1 MNSFAFNP
9 KVIRY
14 LFPFIGGL
22 LYPLGF
28 PIKGLPHFMGFTF
41 IGLFLLL
48 QATPL
53 SYGEIKSDAISL
65 KSSLLSLLLF
75 SLGYCFLGYYW
86 IPYTLNEFG
95 GIPFPINIF
104 LGALFS
110 LIIVPQYLIFILIIH
125 FWNKLHFK
133 TSSLAGGPHTR
144 NLLYAF
150 ILVTLESFV
159 PQQFPAHLGHTWLQL
174 APYLGLSPLFGVPL
188 FSLVSYWLI
197 FGFVSLWRI
206 KKYDYFSLI
215 VFVGCLLL
223 NFLNPLEYPK
233 DLEKTLNIRLVQ
245 ANVGNFMKLNSE
257 NGSFSSMEEIYN
269 RYHQLSTKESG
280 TFSEPVDL
288 IVWPETAYPQ
298 LLNSAMMRVSP
309 AFIPTIVRK
318 VVSETGAQLF
328 FGGYDKSGEEN
339 KNYYETEYNAGF
351 LINREGKLNDT
362 YHKMLLIPFGESLP
376 FGPLNS
382 IFAGLI
388 DNLAFFAKG
397 EKYTLFQ
404 LDGGQR
410 FISAVCYEILFSG
423 FIRNYLNKNDQQAHF
438 IINLT
443 NDSWYGDT
451 SEPLQHQY
459 LAFWR
464 ALEYQI
470 PIVRMTNTGIT
481 SVLYPDGTE
490 SRRLPLFKKDSLDI
504 SLSLRERE
512 ATLFQKYGLLPVF
525 LFFLVIF
532 GITWIYERFRIKKA

>member
-1 MNSFAFNP
+1 MNSFAFNQ
-9 KVIRY
+9 KVVRY

-22 LYPLGF
+22 LFPLGF

-53 SYGEIKSDAISL
+53 SYGEIKFEAPNL
-65 KSSLLSLLLF
+65 KSTLLSLLLF

-95 GIPFPINIF
+95 GIPFPINML

-110 LIIVPQYLIFILIIH
+110 FIIVPQYLIFVLIIH
-125 FWNKLHFK
+125 YWNKLNLK
-133 TSSLAGGPHTR
+133 KSSLAGGPYTR

-150 ILVTLESFV
+150 ILVLLENFV

-174 APYLGLSPLFGVPL
+174 APYLGLSPYFGVPL
-188 FSLVSYWLI
+188 FSFVSYWLI
-197 FGFVSLWRI
+197 FGFVGLWRI
-206 KKYDYFSLI
+206 KKFDFFSLV
-215 VFVGCLLL
+215 VFIFCLIF
-223 NFLNPLEYPK
+223 NFLSPLEYSK
-233 DLEKTLNIRLVQ
+233 NQEKNLNIRLVQ

-257 NGSFSSMEEIYN
+257 DGGQSSMQEIYN
-269 RYHQLSTKESG
+269 RYHQLSTKESSV
-280 TFSEPVDL
+280 FKEPMDL
-288 IVWPETAYPQ
+288 IIWPETAYPQ

-309 AFIPTIVRK
+309 AFIPSIVRK
-318 VVSETGAQLF
+318 SVSETGAQLF
-328 FGGYDKSGEEN
+328 FGGYDKSGQEN

-376 FGPLNS
+376 FGPLNPY
-382 IFAGLI
+382 FAGLI

-404 LDGGQR
+404 LDGGQT

-423 FIRNYLNKNDQQAHF
+423 FIRKYLNQNKQQADF
-438 IINLT
+438 IVNLT

-451 SEPLQHQY
+451 SEPYQHQY

-464 ALEYQI
+464 ALEFQI
-470 PIVRMTNTGIT
+470 PIVRMTNTGVT
-481 SVLYPDGTE
+481 SVLYPDGAE
-490 SRRLPLFKKDSLDI
+490 SKRLPLFKKDILD
-504 SLSLRERE
+504 LTLALKDRE
-512 ATLFQKYGLLPVF
+512 ASFYQRFGLWPVTTLFLLVF
-525 LFFLVIF
+525 GFSWF
-532 GITWIYERFRIKKA
+532 YERFKKS